1 MIHILEVLTALG
13 LAAAG
18 GLRTSLA
25 LMILA
30 IAVNTGYSENN
41 ALTQLITSPVGISV
55 LSVWCVFEL
64 IATKTALGQ
73 RLVQALQ
80 FFIAPV
86 TGAIVASAFSPG
98 ADMAPQMLVGVAGAA
113 LAAALQAVYMGYFFR
128 RGRVTIPVQL
138 LQEGLCVILVLL
150 ALATPVM
157 AGFAIFGLL
166 WVALQQSYSWRK
178 YFNRPGIGV
187 ALVRNS
193 YSQS

>member
-1 MIHILEVLTALG
+1 MIHIIEVLTALG

-30 IAVNTGYSENN
+30 IAANADSPVNN
-41 ALTQLITSPVGISV
+41 ALTQLIGSPLGTSV

-64 IATKTALGQ
+64 VATKTALGQ

-86 TGAIVASAFSPG
+86 TGAIIASAFSG
-98 ADMAPQMLVGVAGAA
+98 ETGIVPQMLVGFAGAA
-113 LAAALQAVYMGYFFR
+113 LAATLQAVYMGYFFR
-128 RGRVTIPVQL
+128 RGRVAIPIQL
-138 LQEGLCVILVLL
+138 LQEGLCGILVIL
-150 ALATPVM
+150 ALEAPVA
-157 AGFAIFGLL
+157 AGFAVFGLL

-178 YFNRPGIGV
+178 HFNRPG
-187 ALVRNS
+187 VRAAVVQNS
-193 YSQS
+193 YI

>member
-30 IAVNTGYSENN
+30 IAANAGYSENN
-41 ALTQLITSPVGISV
+41 ALTQLITTPLGITV
-55 LSVWCVFEL
+55 LGVWCVFEL
-64 IATKTALGQ
+64 VATKTALGQ

-86 TGAIVASAFSPG
+86 TGAMIASAFSG
-98 ADMAPQMLVGVAGAA
+98 EIGMVPQILVGFAGAA
-113 LAAALQAVYMGYFFR
+113 LAATLQAVYMGYFFR
-128 RGRVTIPVQL
+128 RGRAEAPVQL
-138 LQEGLCVILVLL
+138 LQEGLCGILVLL
-150 ALATPVM
+150 ALATPVI
-157 AGFAIFGLL
+157 AGFAVFGLL
-166 WVALQQSYSWRK
+166 WIVLQQSYSWRK
-178 YFNRPGIGV
+178 HFNRPGTGV